1 MVYIQLIVKRKM
13 VVMAEDL
20 GHNYARTV
28 GAPPDDD
35 DDDDDECENFRGV
48 DVVWLELC
56 EEWPLDQ
63 PLMMM
68 MMLMMQCSML

>member
-1 MVYIQLIVKRKM
+1 LVYIQLIVKRKM

-35 DDDDDECENFRGV
+35 DDGDDV
-48 DVVWLELC
+48 
-56 EEWPLDQ
+56 
-63 PLMMM
+63 
-68 MMLMMQCSML
+68 S